1 MHISI
6 KQFNDEQKLWYGKL
20 LVATIKADD
29 VVDES
34 ELDYLIQAFNFLK
47 PDQKQ
52 LLSQLLKLPQQLPGL
67 ENIPEGLDPKQLLTI
82 YTQLVMV
89 SVADTKLTV
98 KEQSFLN
105 KVRSWFG
112 FAGQLEKD
120 LNQWTSDVLDL
131 VKRRQQLLEAAHSAP
146 PEAE

>member
-1 MHISI
+1 MHVSI

-20 LVATIKADD
+20 LIATIKADD
-29 VVDES
+29 VVDEA

-47 PDQKQ
+47 PDQKA

-67 ENIPEGLDPKQLLTI
+67 EHIPEGLTHKMLLTI

-89 SVADTKLTV
+89 SVSDTKLTI

-105 KVRSWFG
+105 KMRGWFG
-112 FAGQLEKD
+112 FTGQLEKD
-120 LNQWTSDVLDL
+120 LNQWTTDVLDL
-131 VKRRQQLLEAAHSAP
+131 VKRRQQLMDAPEQPTAEA
-146 PEAE
+146 